1 MWSKDEQVKREAR
14 EVVDMIANCRGGQPS
29 IFQAVKQKCRTPALL
44 QYQLCKIIKDET
56 TVSPTEGLDLWM
68 TITRLVKE
76 NIVEWAQDRL
86 YYWIEIPRVT
96 KHTFCNVFLSN
107 GQKLLFSPEHGRM
120 ASVMM
125 CYLIYYCQDQME
137 KCQKTFDLFGVLF
150 TRRGNN
156 VESPLKMLDACLNGF
171 HFNNPLREEIAGDR
185 QRPPLSLKLWA
196 RFTVRALNF
205 TGDFVNTYER
215 KNSRRL
221 FVGSYILPLALF
233 DPLIY
238 RYHTRD
244 SLKLNIIKVSLMS
257 AKFFNKAFPERIQD
271 VDNELGPQI
280 KHAVIPPN
288 FST

>member
-1 MWSKDEQVKREAR
+1 
-14 EVVDMIANCRGGQPS
+14 MIANCRGGQPS

-96 KHTFCNVFLSN
+96 KHTFCDFFLSN

-171 HFNNPLREEIAGDR
+171 HFNNPLREEIPGDR

-215 KNSRRL
+215 KTA
-221 FVGSYILPLALF
+221 V
-233 DPLIY
+233 
-238 RYHTRD
+238 D
-244 SLKLNIIKVSLMS
+244 SLLAHIFCHWHCLIHSFTDIATYKGFAEVKHNQGLVDVCQIL
-257 AKFFNKAFPERIQD
+257 NKAFPERIQD
-271 VDNELGPQI
+271 VDNELGPQS
-280 KHAVIPPN
+280 KHAVIPP
-288 FST
+288 